1 MQPRRLNVGPDRT
14 RLEDV
19 PYRPVMLGDHDVLDP
34 YSDYERLR
42 EKWGA
47 LAPVDIVPGVPAWL
61 VLGYEEAASML
72 RSEIMFSRD
81 PRNWTY
87 VRHRAL
93 PAGLLAVM
101 APRENAY
108 YVDGPRHRRLR
119 APIDD
124 AFTTIDETRLRVSV
138 EVACD
143 AILDG
148 LANRGQADLIHDFTV
163 PLCVH
168 LLAELL
174 GLSHSDA
181 QRMSALTRDIYAAT
195 DAAVAASEEIMQI
208 MMEHVAAHRL
218 EPGDDLTTA
227 MLEHSAMDNDVE
239 VMTTLA
245 EMFVIAH
252 DAEVAWVAGAL
263 HMLLTDDRFAARL
276 YGGRLDVTGAVDE
289 ASRIRPP
296 VVNVLPRFARQDCEL
311 GGRVVAAGDALIPAI
326 AAANADPALFIDD
339 PLSDAG
345 GRYHLTWGVGP
356 HSCPAQRVASI
367 IGRTAISA
375 VVHRIPQMRLDTA
388 PEDIRMARS
397 LWTRYPAALPVR
409 FTEPLQASRW

>member
-19 PYRPVMLGDHDVLDP
+19 PYRPVLLGERDVLDP
-34 YSDYERLR
+34 YTDYERLR
-42 EKWGA
+42 EKWGP

-72 RSEIMFSRD
+72 RSEIMFARD

-87 VRHRAL
+87 VRRRAL
-93 PAGLLAVM
+93 PPGLLTAM

-124 AFTTIDETRLRVSV
+124 AFTAIDETRLRVSV

-148 LANRGQADLIHDFTV
+148 LASRGEADLIGDFTV

-168 LLAELL
+168 VLGELL
-174 GLSHSDA
+174 GLNHADA
-181 QRMSALTRDIYAAT
+181 QRMSVLTRDIYAAS
-195 DAAVAASEEIMQI
+195 DAAVPASEETMQI

-227 MLEHSAMDNDVE
+227 LLEHPAMENDVE
-239 VMTTLA
+239 VMATLA
-245 EMFVIAH
+245 DMFVVAH

-263 HMLLTDDRFAARL
+263 HLLLTDDRFAARL
-276 YGGRLDVTGAVDE
+276 YGGRLDVTDAVDE
-289 ASRIRPP
+289 ASRTRPP
-296 VVNVLPRFARQDCEL
+296 VVNVQPRFARQDCEL
-311 GGRVVAAGDALIPAI
+311 GGRLVAAGDALIPAI
-326 AAANADPALFIDD
+326 AAANADPALAIDD

-375 VVHRIPQMRLDTA
+375 VVHRIPQMRLAADRD
-388 PEDIRMARS
+388 DITMVRS
-397 LWTRYPAALPVR
+397 IWTRYPESLPVR
-409 FTEPLQASRW
+409 FIEPVQASRW

>member
-1 MQPRRLNVGPDRT
+1 MGPDRT

-19 PYRPVMLGDHDVLDP
+19 PYRPALLGDRESLDP
-34 YSDYERLR
+34 YGDYERLR
-42 EKWGA
+42 DKWGP

-87 VRHRAL
+87 VQRREL
-93 PAGLLAVM
+93 PPGLLAVM

-108 YVDGPRHRRLR
+108 YADGPRHRRLR

-124 AFTTIDETRLRVSV
+124 AFMQIDETRLRRSV

-148 LANRGQADLIHDFTV
+148 LAGRGEADLIQDFTV
-163 PLCVH
+163 PLCVQV
-168 LLAELL
+168 LGELL

-181 QRMSALTRDIYAAT
+181 QRMSTLTHDVYSASDR
-195 DAAVAASEEIMQI
+195 AVPASEESMQI

-218 EPGDDLTTA
+218 EPGEDLTTA
-227 MLEHSAMDNDVE
+227 LLGHSAMENDVE

-245 EMFVIAH
+245 EMFVISH
-252 DAEVAWVAGAL
+252 DAEVAWIAGGL

-276 YGGRLDVTGAVDE
+276 YGGRLDVTDAVDE
-289 ASRIRPP
+289 VSRVRPP

-311 GGRVVAAGDALIPAI
+311 GGRLVSAGDALVPAI
-326 AAANADPALFIDD
+326 AAANSDPALAIDD
-339 PLSDAG
+339 PLSDSG

-356 HSCPAQRVASI
+356 HSCPAQRVAAI

-375 VVHRIPQMRLDTA
+375 VVHRIPQMRLDVA
-388 PEDIRMARS
+388 AERIGIVRS
-397 LWTRYPAALPVR
+397 VWTRYPSSLPVR
-409 FTEPLQASRW
+409 FIEPVQGSRW

>member
-1 MQPRRLNVGPDRT
+1 MGPDRT
-14 RLEDV
+14 RLEDI
-19 PYRPVMLGDHDVLDP
+19 PGRPALLGTQDVLDP
-34 YSDYERLR
+34 YDDYEGLR
-42 EKWGA
+42 ARWGA
-47 LAPVDIVPGVPAWL
+47 LAPVDMVPGVPVWL
-61 VLGYEEAASML
+61 VLGYEETASVL
-72 RSEIMFSRD
+72 RSEMMFSRD
-81 PRNWTY
+81 PNNWRYARERT
-87 VRHRAL
+87 L
-93 PAGLLAVM
+93 PPGLLAVM

-124 AFTTIDETRLRVSV
+124 AFAAIDETRLRLSV

-148 LANRGQADLIHDFTV
+148 LAGRGAADLVEDFVV
-163 PLCVH
+163 PLCVQV
-168 LLAELL
+168 LGELL
-174 GLSHSDA
+174 GLSHSGA
-181 QRMSALTRDIYAAT
+181 QRMSVLTRDIYAAG
-195 DAAVAASEEIMQI
+195 DAAVEASGEAMQI

-218 EPGDDLTTA
+218 EPGGDLTTA
-227 MLEHSAMDNDVE
+227 MTGHSAMANDVE
-239 VMTTLA
+239 VMTALT

-252 DAEVAWVAGAL
+252 DAEVAWVAGGL
-263 HMLLTDDRFAARL
+263 HMLLTDGRFAARL
-276 YGGRLDVTGAVDE
+276 YGGRLDVSDAVDE
-289 ASRIRPP
+289 VSRVRPP

-311 GGRVVAAGDALIPAI
+311 GGRFVAAGDALVPAI
-326 AAANADPALFIDD
+326 AAANADPALAIDD

-375 VVHRIPQMRLDTA
+375 VVHRIPQMQLLVA
-388 PEDIRMARS
+388 PEGIPMVRS

-409 FTEPLQASRW
+409 FLEPVQTSRW

>member
-19 PYRPVMLGDHDVLDP
+19 AYRPVLLGEHDALDP
-34 YSDYERLR
+34 YTDYERLR

-47 LAPVDIVPGVPAWL
+47 LAPVDMVPGVPAWL

-81 PRNWTY
+81 PRNWAY
-87 VRHRAL
+87 VQRRAL
-93 PAGLLAVM
+93 PPGLLAVM
-101 APRENAY
+101 APRESAY
-108 YVDGPRHRRLR
+108 HVDGPRHRRLR

-124 AFTTIDETRLRVSV
+124 AFAAIDETRLRVSV

-148 LANRGQADLIHDFTV
+148 LAGRGEADLIQDFTV
-163 PLCVH
+163 PLCVY
-168 LLAELL
+168 LLGELL

-181 QRMSALTRDIYAAT
+181 QRMSLLTRDIFGARDTAT
-195 DAAVAASEEIMQI
+195 AASEESMQI
-208 MMEHVAAHRL
+208 MMEHVAAHRP

-245 EMFVIAH
+245 EMFVLAH
-252 DAEVAWVAGAL
+252 DAQVAWVAGAL
-263 HMLLTDDRFAARL
+263 HLLLTDERFAARL
-276 YGGRLDVTGAVDE
+276 YGGRLDVTDAVDE
-289 ASRIRPP
+289 ASRTRPP

-311 GGRVVAAGDALIPAI
+311 GGRYVAAGDALIPAI
-326 AAANADPALFIDD
+326 VSANADPALSIDD

-367 IGRTAISA
+367 IGRTAIAA
-375 VVHRIPQMRLDTA
+375 VVHRIPQMRLAAD
-388 PEDIRMARS
+388 PGEIRMVRS

-409 FTEPLQASRW
+409 FVEPVQASRW

>member
-1 MQPRRLNVGPDRT
+1 MQHRKLTVGAERMRLEHVPDRQT
-14 RLEDV
+14 L
-19 PYRPVMLGDHDVLDP
+19 LGADGLIDP
-34 YSDYERLR
+34 RTDYERLR
-42 EKWGA
+42 AAWGP

-81 PRNWTY
+81 PRNWKY
-87 VRHRAL
+87 VRQRAL
-93 PAGLLAVM
+93 PSSLLAVM
-101 APRENAY
+101 APRETAY
-108 YVDGPRHRRLR
+108 YADGPRHRRLR

-124 AFTTIDETRLRVSV
+124 AFATIDETRLRLSV

-148 LANRGQADLIHDFTV
+148 LTGRGEADLIQDFTV
-163 PLCVH
+163 PLCVQV
-168 LLAELL
+168 LGELL
-174 GLSHSDA
+174 GFSHADA
-181 QRMSALTRDIYAAT
+181 QRMSALTRRIYAASD
-195 DAAVAASEEIMQI
+195 DAVPASEETMQI

-218 EPGDDLTTA
+218 EPGDDLTTKLLDHPA
-227 MLEHSAMDNDVE
+227 MENDVE

-245 EMFVIAH
+245 EMFVVAH
-252 DAEVAWVAGAL
+252 DAEVAWVAGGL

-276 YGGRLDVTGAVDE
+276 YGGRIDVTDAVDE
-289 ASRIRPP
+289 VSRVRPP

-311 GGRVVAAGDALIPAI
+311 GGRFVAAGDALVPAI
-326 AAANADPALFIDD
+326 AAANADPALMIDD

-356 HSCPAQRVASI
+356 HGCPAHRVASI

-375 VVHRIPQMRLDTA
+375 VVHRIPQMQLMIA
-388 PEDIRMARS
+388 PEGVGVVRS
-397 LWTRYPAALPVR
+397 LWTRYPESLPVR
-409 FTEPLQASRW
+409 FTEPMQASRW

>member
-1 MQPRRLNVGPDRT
+1 MGPDRT
-14 RLEDV
+14 RLEDI
-19 PYRPVMLGDHDVLDP
+19 PYRPVLLGERDALDP
-34 YSDYERLR
+34 YTEYEHLR
-42 EKWGA
+42 EQWGP

-61 VLGYEEAASML
+61 VLGYEAAASML

-87 VRHRAL
+87 QQRRAL
-93 PAGLLAVM
+93 PEGLLAVM

-124 AFTTIDETRLRVSV
+124 AFAAIDETRLRLSV

-148 LANRGQADLIHDFTV
+148 LAGRGEADLIQDFTV

-168 LLAELL
+168 VLSELL

-181 QRMSALTRDIYAAT
+181 QRMSVLTRDIYS
-195 DAAVAASEEIMQI
+195 ASASAEPASAESMQL

-227 MLEHSAMDNDVE
+227 LIEHSAMNNDVE

-245 EMFVIAH
+245 EMFVVAH

-276 YGGRLDVTGAVDE
+276 YGGRLDVTTAVEE

-311 GGRVVAAGDALIPAI
+311 GGRFVAAGDALIPAI
-326 AAANADPALFIDD
+326 AAANADPALAIDD

-375 VVHRIPQMRLDTA
+375 VVHRIPQMHLAIAREEIT
-388 PEDIRMARS
+388 MVRS

-409 FTEPLQASRW
+409 FTEPFQASRW